1 VHDPWINDQYQT
13 RQIFAIR
20 DFNGILSS

>member
-13 RQIFAIR
+13 RQ
-20 DFNGILSS
+20 LSYWKVKLRNR